1 MATGELTTP
10 AVRSYWSNEDGYL
23 VSGWELAIAWDDG
36 GKPTAWRPLDPANPE
51 DERLLW
57 ALGLT

>member
-1 MATGELTTP
+1 MTFAELSTP
-10 AVRSYWSNEDGYL
+10 AVRSYWQNEGGDL
-23 VSGWELAIAWDDG
+23 VSGWELAIAWDQT
-36 GKPTAWRPLDPANPE
+36 GKPTDWRRLDLANPE